1 MRRLYA
7 DYLVIATAVMMILLS
22 ILFAVTQMR

>member
-7 DYLVIATAVMMILLS
+7 DYLVIVTAVMILLMS
-22 ILFAVTQMR
+22 ALFAFTQQ

>member
-7 DYLVIATAVMMILLS
+7 DYLVIATAVMILLLS
-22 ILFAVTQMR
+22 ALFAYLEQ